1 MRRAGVNEIFP
12 VVAGAAVGAGVLRL
26 AAGRLRIAALLALC
40 VLVGLAASAIS
51 GELELSWGFAPVDVV
66 EALVAGSLTLGL
78 LMAWQRGTAHTR

>member
-1 MRRAGVNEIFP
+1 MNEIFP

>member
-1 MRRAGVNEIFP
+1 VNEIFP

-26 AAGRLRIAALLALC
+26 TAGRLRIAALIAFC

-51 GELELSWGFAPVDVV
+51 GELALSWGFVPVDVV

-78 LMAWQRGTAHTR
+78 LTAWQRGTARTR